1 MLAVKITDLS
11 KKFRIYLDKAPNLKE
26 RAIFWDRNRTEDF
39 WALRDINAQI
49 GHGTTVGLIGRNG
62 SGKSTLLKV
71 ISRILYPTSGS
82 LEVNG
87 RVSTLLELGAGFH
100 PDYTGRE
107 NIFLNA
113 SILGFSRREIKEQL
127 DSIIAFAELGD
138 FIDNPVRNYSSG
150 MYMRLGFSVAVHVQ
164 PDILLVD
171 EVMAVGDLAFQ
182 KKCLEKIGEF
192 RSQGKTIIFVTHD
205 MSLAQRICDEV
216 IWLENGALVA
226 SGKARDVVNKYL
238 DLVANR
244 EEERMLHEHKQA
256 ISKDEMQTLEIN
268 EVEKQDNNAQQDSK
282 NVTLEDKPN
291 RWGNKMV
298 EITAVIMRNR
308 EGIESYSYECE
319 QPATIIID
327 YIMHQE
333 TQNIVFGIGIFRN
346 DGVHCYGTNTDIDHF
361 EIGAYPSVGTLE
373 CRIQNLQLLEGRYR
387 LDVAVHGKEGIP
399 YDYWTKCLEFSVIT
413 RNKDSGVSRLEH
425 QWEIKKA

>member
-1 MLAVKITDLS
+1 MFAVKVTDLS
-11 KKFRIYLDKAPNLKE
+11 KRFRIYLDKAPSLKE

-39 WALRDINAQI
+39 WALRDINLQI
-49 GHGTTVGLIGRNG
+49 QQGTTVGLIGRNG

-113 SILGFSRREIKEQL
+113 SILGFSRREIKDKL

-150 MYMRLGFSVAVHVQ
+150 MYMRLGFSVAVHVE

-171 EVMAVGDLAFQ
+171 EVMAVGDLGFQ
-182 KKCLEKIGEF
+182 KKCAEKISEF
-192 RSQGKTIIFVTHD
+192 RSRGKTIIFVTHD
-205 MSLAQRICDEV
+205 MSLAQRICDEL

-226 SGKARDVVNKYL
+226 NGKARDVVNQYL
-238 DLVANR
+238 DLVAAR
-244 EEERMLHEHKQA
+244 EEERMLYEHQQA
-256 ISKDEMQTLEIN
+256 VSKEKTQTIEIN
-268 EVEKQDNNAQQDSK
+268 EVEKQDHAQQDSK
-282 NVTLEDKPN
+282 NVAQKDKPD
-291 RWGNKMV
+291 RWGNNMV
-298 EITAVIMRNR
+298 EITAVRMRNQ
-308 EGIESYSYECE
+308 EGIESYSYECG
-319 QPATIIID
+319 QSATIIID
-327 YIMHQE
+327 YIMHQK

-346 DGVHCYGTNTDIDHF
+346 DDIHCYGTNTDIDHF
-361 EIGAYPSVGTLE
+361 EVDAFPSAGTLE
-373 CRIQNLQLLEGRYR
+373 CSIQNLHLLEGRYR
-387 LDVAVHGKEGIP
+387 LDVAVCGKEGIP
-399 YDYWTKCLEFSVIT
+399 YDYWTKCLEISVFT
-413 RNKDSGVSRLEH
+413 RYKDSGVSRLEH
-425 QWEIKKA
+425 QWELKKA